1 MFKFCG
7 CDCGHG
13 SLKKDCDYVPPQP
26 PAPVNNNQEA
36 GAAGGA
42 PAPVPAPDKKKKKKE
57 KVNLKPKLVYN
68 RRDESGTAL
77 GSIKQKEEEEEEKAT
92 RTMRRLSSSEK
103 SDSSSSSPFI
113 PGLNTP
119 AASKPASPALSRSS
133 SISKT
138 AGKGSVSENLAE
150 EGWVK
155 VSSSRRGSQSQQ
167 DLSQYKQS
175 SEVFP
180 SLPLAS
186 KPPLTQ
192 TSKTQTSPAAKPPAL
207 SVSKPIAKVKASP
220 PLMKSVSKPSPLAA
234 PQVPRLPE
242 LAPQEPTSPIEVK
255 QLPMFQPLGPKRFYD
270 TSSPSS
276 LRYETGTQPP
286 IGSQQGRRTSS
297 TSPGH
302 NLGARPKYSP
312 ILSDEVYLSDEEVT
326 FGDWIDPTAIDKDK
340 DMDDLFN
347 QTRQFDRNMSLVTPD
362 KMDINGFFNCHLCN
376 MVFRTEEE
384 YEAHLKSEK
393 HLNAERLQS
402 DLMSVSSLKGGWESI
417 SVRPD
422 IWQPPDTFVT
432 PEEFKEF
439 KLKMKEFKQQLA
451 KETKEKE
458 ELTVTH
464 AGLKKQYDEE
474 VKAKQEAVNC
484 LNTFKAE
491 ALRLARDEKEKFEAE
506 IIKSKGDVLSLKE
519 VVDSLTVELKE
530 MREEE
535 EKSSKK
541 SQHSKTNHHSM
552 LEKEMKI
559 EIINLKRDKCHM
571 ETQYKD
577 LSASYRESQKKIQ
590 DLKTIHEVTKE
601 QLSETMKKALGKENV
616 DNLLEQQTNE
626 NKKTADRLKDEV
638 RKKIIAELEV
648 KKLREELEA
657 KKEIEKSFVKEIEVL
672 KTGLD
677 KINTIK
683 GKLEQEVAS
692 HVENLADIEDL
703 KQKPKAEV
711 MERLSDSRL
720 SGQED
725 TLVDGYLE
733 SALST
738 SEQEIEEPKPEEKLS
753 ENTHENA
760 SEERNSVF
768 DLFDE
773 VNSQRKKKAAGDISN
788 IWNLEDQKPDSVGK
802 VNIRTD
808 LSNIISVSIKDEALR
823 NCLSSIIDQGGDEE
837 NKDSTQ
843 DRDQEEDGPDPYD
856 TLDRFVQPGLDDE
869 IEPYL
874 GEDKPGEFEEFLSV
888 NEDAD
893 DQELQETAE
902 PKNEVTEMVLNEII
916 QTISDSEDDVSEQK
930 QTITESSSDTNPK
943 ENEDDGILNI
953 STDDEDRHLEQ
964 EKPKPIVNSAGD
976 LDVKVVSND
985 VIELDLRP
993 NEEELPESELD
1004 DMEDVHMLR
1013 VSMPCISDRLIMR
1026 AEDDMGKKM
1035 EDMNAEELTE
1045 HMRLLAEMTR
1055 DDVFVDPLLQRIPW
1069 LKNET
1074 PEDEASVDTIPLP
1087 LENPPEAGDTCGV
1100 DMCSRKTSLSS
1111 LSSSNSTQHDASS
1124 LTSDSPLPES
1134 SSLGQDEPRV
1144 ISLER
1149 TVASLQSMVLGLADQ
1164 VATLTNKMD
1173 DSNFEAGLLNK
1184 TVEMLQKKNTK
1195 LTESVEVLEAKNEV
1209 MEKKLKEAE
1218 KSSPNN
1224 EVNGLRESFLEIL
1237 ASCETFQNS
1246 FDSMSEKQIGLDDKL
1261 KMLTDNFDQASSE
1274 NKTLRKE
1281 FDGLAKEVSSLKL
1294 EFQVDKGQTKRLMD
1308 DMAYNLAVVT
1318 NKSSSSSSTS
1328 GVKSDEV
1335 SDPDD
1340 LDKVGSLAFLG
1351 LPENPTETK
1360 AGGSKTETIPVKDLK
1375 TNSVKKI
1382 KIKTKAAPVTPTIP
1396 QFATLPTDPGAALLH
1411 YGGVLPPGVQ
1421 PPVQSP
1427 QQGAMARPPTMM
1439 TTRMPIAYPHF
1450 GNQIFSHGNGAVSY
1464 PAFYYAPR

>member
-13 SLKKDCDYVPPQP
+13 TLKKDCDYVPPQP

-42 PAPVPAPDKKKKKKE
+42 PFPAPAPDKKKKKKE

-103 SDSSSSSPFI
+103 SDCSSSSPFI

-133 SISKT
+133 STSKT

-150 EGWVK
+150 DGWVK

-186 KPPLTQ
+186 KPPVTQ
-192 TSKTQTSPAAKPPAL
+192 TSKPPTQSVPQQSPP
-207 SVSKPIAKVKASP
+207 VSKPIAKIKASP

-234 PQVPRLPE
+234 PRVPQLPE
-242 LAPQEPTSPIEVK
+242 LAPQEPMSPMEVK
-255 QLPMFQPLGPKRFYD
+255 QLPMFQPLGSERFYD

-326 FGDWIDPTAIDKDK
+326 FGDWIDPTVIDKDK

-347 QTRQFDRNMSLVTPD
+347 QTRQFDRNVSLLTPD

-393 HLNAERLQS
+393 HLNAERLRS

-451 KETKEKE
+451 NETKEKE
-458 ELTVTH
+458 ELTVTY
-464 AGLKKQYDEE
+464 AGLRKQYDEE
-474 VKAKQEAVNC
+474 VKAKQEAVNS
-484 LNTFKAE
+484 LKTFKAE
-491 ALRLARDEKEKFEAE
+491 TLRLAREEKGKFEEE
-506 IIKSKGDVLSLKE
+506 IVKSKEDVLSLKQ
-519 VVDSLTVELKE
+519 VVDSLTVKMKEL
-530 MREEE
+530 REEE
-535 EKSSKK
+535 EKGSRKN
-541 SQHSKTNHHSM
+541 SKTNHSM

-559 EIINLKRDKCHM
+559 EIINLKKDKNNM

-590 DLKTIHEVTKE
+590 DLKTINEVTKE
-601 QLSETMKKALGKENV
+601 KLSETMKKALGKENV
-616 DNLLEQQTNE
+616 DNLLVQQTTE
-626 NKKTADRLKDEV
+626 NKKTADRLKEEV

-692 HVENLADIEDL
+692 HVENLADIEDH
-703 KQKPKAEV
+703 KQKLRAEV
-711 MERLSDSRL
+711 MERLSENRGYPL
-720 SGQED
+720 MTGEEV
-725 TLVDGYLE
+725 TLVDGYLG
-733 SALST
+733 SALSS
-738 SEQEIEEPKPEEKLS
+738 SEQEMEKPKPEEKLN
-753 ENTHENA
+753 EKTHENV
-760 SEERNSVF
+760 SEEINSVF

-773 VNSQRKKKAAGDISN
+773 VNSQRKKNAAEDVRT

-837 NKDSTQ
+837 DKDSTQ
-843 DRDQEEDGPDPYD
+843 DKDQEEDGPDPYD

-874 GEDKPGEFEEFLSV
+874 EEDKPGEFDEYLSD

-893 DQELQETAE
+893 GDALQETAE
-902 PKNEVTEMVLNEII
+902 LKNEVTEMVLNEII
-916 QTISDSEDDVSEQK
+916 QTISDSDDDVAEEK
-930 QTITESSSDTNPK
+930 QTISESGSDTNLK

-953 STDDEDRHLEQ
+953 STDDEDGHLEP
-964 EKPKPIVNSAGD
+964 EKPRQIVTSAGD

-993 NEEELPESELD
+993 NEEELSESGKY

-1055 DDVFVDPLLQRIPW
+1055 DDVFVDPLLQRLPW
-1069 LKNET
+1069 LHDET
-1074 PEDEASVDTIPLP
+1074 PEDEASVETIPLP
-1087 LENPPEAGDTCGV
+1087 LDNPPEARDTGGV
-1100 DMCSRKTSLSS
+1100 DMSSRKTSLSS
-1111 LSSSNSTQHDASS
+1111 LSSSNSTHHDASS
-1124 LTSDSPLPES
+1124 LASDSPLPES

-1246 FDSMSEKQIGLDDKL
+1246 FDSMSEKQVGLDDKL
-1261 KMLTDNFDQASSE
+1261 NMLSDNFDQASIE
-1274 NKTLRKE
+1274 NKALRKE

-1351 LPENPTETK
+1351 LPENPTEAK
-1360 AGGSKTETIPVKDLK
+1360 AGGSKAETVPVKDLK
-1375 TNSVKKI
+1375 TNTVKKI
-1382 KIKTKAAPVTPTIP
+1382 KIKTKAALVTPTIP
-1396 QFATLPTDPGAALLH
+1396 QFPALPTDPGTALLH

-1427 QQGAMARPPTMM
+1427 QQGALARPPTMM